1 MVIFLSFSHS
11 FFAILKLA
19 VEAQPTL
26 KPASPAKRG
35 EPKKSVRKTAA
46 RKPKK
51 EIAPMEAAAVMKAVL
66 PVEKPDEKRNYIY
79 AVGRRKSAV
88 ARVRLFPQGTGSF
101 TVNKKSVE
109 AYFSTFESQKIAR
122 EALEKIEAKGIYDVS
137 AYVRGG
143 GVAGQA
149 DAVRLGIARA
159 LVKFNE
165 DFRKPMRS
173 FGFLTRDPRV
183 KERKKPGLKRAR
195 KAPQFSKR

>member
-1 MVIFLSFSHS
+1 MSPKIKKTESKEHS
-11 FFAILKLA
+11 ENEVK
-19 VEAQPTL
+19 
-26 KPASPAKRG
+26 
-35 EPKKSVRKTAA
+35 PKKAVRKTSV

-51 EIAPMEAAAVMKAVL
+51 EAAEVEVTAVMKAVL
-66 PVEKPDEKRNYIY
+66 PVEKPEEKRDYIY

-88 ARVRLFPQGTGSF
+88 ARVRLFTVGTGSF

-109 AYFSTFESQKIAR
+109 AYFSTFESQKTAR

-137 AYVRGG
+137 AYVKGG

-173 FGFLTRDPRV
+173 LGFLTRDPRV

-195 KAPQFSKR
+195 RAPQFSKR

>member
-1 MVIFLSFSHS
+1 M
-11 FFAILKLA
+11 
-19 VEAQPTL
+19 
-26 KPASPAKRG
+26 SPRTKKT
-35 EPKKSVRKTAA
+35 ESTESKEHPEKEVKPKKSVRKTAA

-88 ARVRLFPQGTGSF
+88 ARVRLFTEGTGSF

-122 EALEKIEAKGIYDVS
+122 EPLEKIEAKGIYDVS

>member
-1 MVIFLSFSHS
+1 MSPRTKKTESTESKEHPEKEV
-11 FFAILKLA
+11 
-19 VEAQPTL
+19 

-88 ARVRLFPQGTGSF
+88 ARVRLFTEGTGSF

-122 EALEKIEAKGIYDVS
+122 EPLEKIEAKGIYDVS

-173 FGFLTRDPRV
+173 LGFLTRDPRV

-195 KAPQFSKR
+195 RAPQFSKR

>member
-1 MVIFLSFSHS
+1 M
-11 FFAILKLA
+11 
-19 VEAQPTL
+19 
-26 KPASPAKRG
+26 SPRTKKTESTESKEHPEKKAK
-35 EPKKSVRKTAA
+35 PKKSVRKTPA

-51 EIAPMEAAAVMKAVL
+51 EAETVEVAAVMKAVQ
-66 PVEKPDEKRNYIY
+66 PVEKPEEKRDYIY

-88 ARVRLFPQGTGSF
+88 ARIRFFPQGTGSF

-165 DFRKPMRS
+165 DFKKPMRS
-173 FGFLTRDPRV
+173 LSFLTRDPRV

-195 KAPQFSKR
+195 RAPQFSKR

>member
-1 MVIFLSFSHS
+1 MSPRTKKTESKEHQE
-11 FFAILKLA
+11 K
-19 VEAQPTL
+19 EE

-35 EPKKSVRKTAA
+35 EHKKAARKAPA

-51 EIAPMEAAAVMKAVL
+51 EAETVEVAVAMKAVL
-66 PVEKPDEKRNYIY
+66 PVEKPEEKRDYIY

-88 ARVRLFPQGTGSF
+88 ARVRLFTVGTGSF

-165 DFRKPMRS
+165 DFKKPMRS
-173 FGFLTRDPRV
+173 SGFLTRDPRV

-195 KAPQFSKR
+195 RAPQFSKR

>member
-1 MVIFLSFSHS
+1 M
-11 FFAILKLA
+11 
-19 VEAQPTL
+19 
-26 KPASPAKRG
+26 SPKTKKT
-35 EPKKSVRKTAA
+35 ESIEHQEKEEKPKKTVRKTPA

-51 EIAPMEAAAVMKAVL
+51 EAAAVEVAAVMKAVQ
-66 PVEKPDEKRNYIY
+66 PVEKQEEKRDYIY

-88 ARVRLFPQGTGSF
+88 ARVRLYTQGTGSF
-101 TVNKKSVE
+101 MVNKKSVE
-109 AYFSTFESQKIAR
+109 AYFSTFESQKVAR

-149 DAVRLGIARA
+149 DAVRLGVARA

-173 FGFLTRDPRV
+173 LGFLTRDPRV

>member
-1 MVIFLSFSHS
+1 MSPETKKTE
-11 FFAILKLA
+11 LK
-19 VEAQPTL
+19 EHQE
-26 KPASPAKRG
+26 KK
-35 EPKKSVRKTAA
+35 EKPKKAVRKAVA

-51 EIAPMEAAAVMKAVL
+51 DAEAVEVAAVMKAVQS
-66 PVEKPDEKRNYIY
+66 VEKPEEKRDYIY

-88 ARVRLFPQGTGSF
+88 ARVRLYTQGAGSF

-109 AYFSTFESQKIAR
+109 AYFSTFESRKIAR

-149 DAVRLGIARA
+149 DAVRLGVARA

-173 FGFLTRDPRV
+173 LGFLTRDPRV

>member
-1 MVIFLSFSHS
+1 MSPKAKKTESKEHS
-11 FFAILKLA
+11 EK
-19 VEAQPTL
+19 EE
-26 KPASPAKRG
+26 K
-35 EPKKSVRKTAA
+35 PKKAARKTPA

-51 EIAPMEAAAVMKAVL
+51 EAETVEVEAVMKAVQS
-66 PVEKPDEKRNYIY
+66 VEKPEEKRDYIY

-88 ARVRLFPQGTGSF
+88 ARVRLYTQGAGSF

-109 AYFSTFESQKIAR
+109 AYFSTFESQKTAR

-137 AYVRGG
+137 AYVKGG

-149 DAVRLGIARA
+149 DAVRLGVARA

-173 FGFLTRDPRV
+173 SGFLTRDPRV